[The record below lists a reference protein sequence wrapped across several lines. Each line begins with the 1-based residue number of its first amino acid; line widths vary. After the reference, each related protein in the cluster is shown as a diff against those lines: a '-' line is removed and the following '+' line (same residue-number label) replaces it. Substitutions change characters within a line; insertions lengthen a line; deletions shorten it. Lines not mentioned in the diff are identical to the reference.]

1 MQKVVIDTNVIV
13 SALIQKN
20 YPFLII
26 DELFI
31 EDKIRL
37 CISKDLMQEYFDVL
51 SRPKFSRFPDFIA
64 KAESLLIEIGLK
76 AEVYNPAIKLNIISD
91 VDDNM
96 ILELAETS
104 KADFIITGNTN
115 DFTMSEYKD
124 TRYSNSERILGKS
137 QTRLKHYS

>member
-31 EDKIRL
+31 EDKIHL
-37 CISKDLMQEYFDVL
+37 CVSEDLMQEYFDVL
-51 SRPKFSRFPDFIA
+51 SRPKFSNFPDFVA
-64 KAESLLIEIGLK
+64 KAESLLIDIGQK
-76 AEVYNPAIKLNIISD
+76 AEIYNITIKLDIISD

-96 ILELAETS
+96 ILELAETCN
-104 KADFIITGNTN
+104 ADFVITGNTN
-115 DFTMSEYKD
+115 DFTMSEYKN
-124 TRYSNSERILGKS
+124 TKIVTPKEYWENYKPE
-137 QTRLKHYS
+137 